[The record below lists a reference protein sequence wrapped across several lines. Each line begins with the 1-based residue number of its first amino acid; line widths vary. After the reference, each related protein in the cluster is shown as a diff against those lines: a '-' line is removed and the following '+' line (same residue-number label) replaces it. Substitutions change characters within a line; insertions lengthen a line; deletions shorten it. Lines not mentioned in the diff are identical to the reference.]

1 MVRCTSCIPRILL
14 VLLFVPVALSACT
27 ASEDEPDTVQGRL
40 VHPVP
45 EAIPGFAQAREFVG
59 GDGNSME
66 GNRLQAVAQFLQTAT
81 EEFSIGVLEGDEHEV
96 VGQIADIEVDREGNM
111 YVLDS
116 EFSEVRVYSPEGAF
130 LYAVGGAGEGPGEFS
145 SPRYLDLDPSGRI
158 LVADRTHE
166 ITVFERTGGTY
177 RLATAVPLPF
187 EPNGMCI
194 GDDALLVQG
203 ITEGYSGVI
212 ARFSLSGEEMGS
224 FGEGYETSSF
234 TVRTFLT
241 SGLIACTRQPETVL
255 YFPLN
260 QPVVY
265 GYSYEGE
272 MQWARRL
279 TDYEPLEFVQEGT
292 SVRFS
297 ARSSFD
303 QVTGTVPLPE
313 GHVIVQIASSTA
325 ESRTSMEGE
334 RFAELRTYVMSAQT
348 GGAINV
354 GSTLPRI
361 YAVTAERMYT
371 ARTYPFPQLTVYR
384 FSRRLSGSAAGSALQ
399 GHVL

>member
-1 MVRCTSCIPRILL
+1 M
-14 VLLFVPVALSACT
+14 
-27 ASEDEPDTVQGRL
+27 PD
-40 VHPVP
+40 
-45 EAIPGFAQAREFVG
+45 AIPGFAQARDFVG
-59 GDGNSME
+59 DDGNAME
-66 GNRLQAVAQFLQTAT
+66 SSQLRAVVQTLQSAAEALT
-81 EEFSIGVLEGDEHEV
+81 IGVSEGDEQEV
-96 VGQIADIEVDREGNM
+96 LGQVADIEVDNDGNM

-116 EFSEVRVYSPEGAF
+116 EFSQVRVYSPEGTF
-130 LYAVGGAGEGPGEFS
+130 LHAVGGPGEGPGEFT

-158 LVADRTHE
+158 LVADRTHQ
-166 ITVFERTGGTY
+166 ITVFERTYGTY
-177 RLATAVPLPF
+177 RLAMAVPLPF
-187 EPNGMCI
+187 EPNGMCV

-203 ITEGYSGVI
+203 ITEDYSGVI

-241 SGLIACTRQPETVL
+241 SGLIACTRQPETVM

-260 QPVVY
+260 QPVIY
-265 GYSYEGE
+265 GYSHEGD

-297 ARSSFD
+297 ALSSFE
-303 QVTGTVPLPE
+303 QVAGTVPLPE
-313 GHVIVQIASSTA
+313 GHVIVQIALSTA
-325 ESRTSMEGE
+325 ESRTSVEGE

-348 GGAINV
+348 GGAIYV

-384 FSRRLSGSAAGSALQ
+384 FLQQLTAPAA
-399 GHVL
+399 